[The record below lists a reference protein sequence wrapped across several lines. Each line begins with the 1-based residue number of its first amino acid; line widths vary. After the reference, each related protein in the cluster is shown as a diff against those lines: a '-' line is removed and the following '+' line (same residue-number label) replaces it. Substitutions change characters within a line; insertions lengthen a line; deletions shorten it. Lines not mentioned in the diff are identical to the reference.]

1 MVARYKHAAVVVR
14 PDGNSLK
21 TTLSR
26 PEVQR
31 DAMWRHV
38 PKKPFPYATISSFS
52 CSLAAETPGFTD
64 TTFLMPRDGFH
75 MANKDE

>member
-1 MVARYKHAAVVVR
+1 MQPSSCARMVILSRRHC
-14 PDGNSLK
+14 L
-21 TTLSR
+21 LSR

-52 CSLAAETPGFTD
+52 CSLAAETPGFTG